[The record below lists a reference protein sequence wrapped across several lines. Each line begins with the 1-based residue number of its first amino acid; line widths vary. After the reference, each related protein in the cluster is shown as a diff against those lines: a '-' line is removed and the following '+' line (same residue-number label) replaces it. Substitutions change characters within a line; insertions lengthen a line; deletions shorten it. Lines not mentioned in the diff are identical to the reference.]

1 VIENLIQLEK
11 PKKELNPLEAY
22 MSINPFFYISSPS
35 MANFLAWEFEWGVCY
50 FSFREDNMNIY
61 TSIEF
66 IKIK

>member
-1 VIENLIQLEK
+1 
-11 PKKELNPLEAY
+11 

-35 MANFLAWEFEWGVCY
+35 MANFLAWKFEWGVCY

-61 TSIEF
+61 IEYTFISIEF